1 MSLAKRVV
9 ARPVTWLVVF
19 SLIVG
24 LGAYMITQLPV
35 NQFPETEPPIIMVSC
50 SYGETAPETVEQNVT
65 RVLEGALANVTNME
79 EMTSTSSKGSAR
91 IVLSFTWGTDLA
103 EATDDVR
110 DSLERIRNSLP
121 DGTGSPT
128 IFKFDPSSM
137 PILQLAVRGDRSM
150 EELYGLAT
158 ETIQAQIER
167 IEGVATTSIRGGRER
182 MVRVEVPQDRL
193 EAYGVSLT
201 EVASALARQNVEGSG
216 GDITEGGRNYVVT
229 SAGEFKSLGDI
240 ENTAVAYRGG
250 QAVLLRDLTDVRWGY
265 EDANSVVYV
274 NGEPGIYIQ
283 VMKQSGS
290 YSIEVADQV
299 KQELRRINRQLP
311 QGVELVTVMDTTSM
325 IRNSISQVVS
335 SAFYGVGFAV
345 LVLLLFLRK
354 IKTTLI
360 VAIAIPVAILATVIG
375 MYFLDISFNMVSL
388 TGLILALGMVVDGS
402 IVILEN
408 IYQYREKGSKLTTAA
423 VLGSTEMTTAISA
436 STLTT
441 VCVFVPLMIFR
452 NRLEMIGQLVKDLSF
467 TVVIALLVSLGVAT
481 ILIPVLASYALPVYT
496 SRQRP
501 VRNRLLRA
509 LDDGLAGAIRGLQKA
524 YRGALRFVLRFRWLT
539 VLAVFALLAW
549 AFTLVPKVGFQFTP
563 AARDD
568 MVRLQVALP
577 VGTPLEKTEEVVR
590 RLEAIA
596 REELVGYKNIISTAG
611 GRGFFGG
618 SSSGNSG
625 SLLITL
631 DLASGGDDSWSAQGK
646 LRNHYGEFPDA
657 AFSYRRFH
665 GMGSSSDVEVS
676 IYCSDLDRALDT
688 ADQIKQLIKENLP
701 EVMEIEVDIDTGLP
715 QVEVSIDRRKAFDL
729 GVSISSVTAEL
740 EAAMAGTTATVYR
753 SGGEEYDV
761 LVILA
766 EEDRS
771 DFPDLQRVFT
781 VTSGGQRVPLS
792 SIATQAKTT
801 GPVDISR
808 ENQKRVVHVTGSLP
822 PGSKTNVI
830 DARLRALVGENVVQ
844 DDELSVEFTGS
855 MSELS
860 ETGGGLAV
868 IAVMALILVFG
879 VMASLF
885 QSFKDPL
892 IILFAIPLLF
902 IGVIL
907 MYAWTGEPFSI
918 FSGVG
923 IVVLIGIVV
932 NNGIVLVNYTNLLR
946 SRGAKVREAC
956 IEAGVNRL
964 RPILMTSLT
973 TITAMI
979 PMSFFPGAGSE
990 QVKPIGITI
999 IGGLTTSTLITL
1011 FLVPVLYSLFNE
1023 HRGKMKKGNPQ

>member
-9 ARPVTWLVVF
+9 ARPVTWLVIF
-19 SLIVG
+19 SLVIG
-24 LGAYMITQLPV
+24 LGAYMITQIPV
-35 NQFPETEPPIIMVSC
+35 NQFPEVEPPIIMISC

-65 RVLEGALANVTNME
+65 RVLEGALANVTNLD
-79 EMTSTSSKGSAR
+79 EMTSTSSKGSST

-110 DSLERIRNSLP
+110 DSLERIRDSLP
-121 DGTGSPT
+121 EEAGSPT

-137 PILQLAVRGDRSM
+137 PILRLAVRGDRSV
-150 EELYGLAT
+150 EELYTLT
-158 ETIQAQIER
+158 TDTIQAQLER
-167 IEGVATTSIRGGRER
+167 IEGVATTSVQGGRKQI
-182 MVRVEVPQDRL
+182 VRVGIPQDRL
-193 EAYGVSLT
+193 EAYRVSLT
-201 EVASALARQNVEGSG
+201 EVASALAVQNVEGSG
-216 GDITEGGRNYVVT
+216 GDITEGGRNYVVVT
-229 SAGEFKSLGDI
+229 AGQFKSLRAI
-240 ENTAVAYRGG
+240 ENTVIAYRGG
-250 QAVLLRDLTDVRWGY
+250 QAVLLRDLTDVRWDY
-265 EDANSVVYV
+265 EDADSVVYV

-283 VMKQSGS
+283 IMKQSGS

-299 KQELRRINRQLP
+299 KEQLNRINRQLP
-311 QGVELVTVMDTTSM
+311 KGIEIVTVMDTTSM

-354 IKTTLI
+354 IRTTLI
-360 VAIAIPVAILATVIG
+360 VAMAIPIAILATVIG
-375 MYFLDISFNMVSL
+375 MYFLGISFNMVSL

-423 VLGSTEMTTAISA
+423 VLGSQEMMTAISA

-441 VCVFVPLMIFR
+441 VFVFVPLVIFR

-467 TVVIALLVSLGVAT
+467 TVVIALLVSLSVAT
-481 ILIPVLASYALPVYT
+481 ILVPVLASYALPVYT

-501 VRNRLLRA
+501 VRNRLLRGF
-509 LDDGLAGAIRGLQKA
+509 DNGLAGAIRGLQA
-524 YRGALRFVLRFRWLT
+524 GYRAALSFVLRFRWLT
-539 VLAVFALLAW
+539 LLAVLLLLAW
-549 AFTLVPKVGFQFTP
+549 TVTLVPKVGFQFTP
-563 AARDD
+563 AAREDT
-568 MVRLQVALP
+568 VQLEVQLP
-577 VGTPLEKTEEVVR
+577 VGTPLEKTEEVIH

-596 REELVGYKNIISTAG
+596 SEEIVGYTNIVSTAG
-611 GRGFFGG
+611 GGGFFHR
-618 SSSGNSG
+618 SSGSNQG
-625 SLLITL
+625 NLVITL
-631 DLASGGDDSWSAQGK
+631 DLTAGGDDSWSAQAK
-646 LRNHYGEFPDA
+646 MRSHYGEFPDA
-657 AFSYRRFH
+657 TFSYGSF
-665 GMGSSSDVEVS
+665 GGLGGSSSDVEVS
-676 IYCSDLDRALDT
+676 IYCSDLNRALDT
-688 ADQIKQLIKENLP
+688 ADQIKRLIDEKIP
-701 EVMEIEVDIDTGLP
+701 EVMEVEVDIDTGMP
-715 QVEVSIDRRKAFDL
+715 QVEITIDRAKAFDL
-729 GVSISSVTAEL
+729 GVSIRSVTSEI
-740 EAAMAGTTATVYR
+740 EAAMAGTTATIYR
-753 SGGEEYDV
+753 TGGEEYEV

-766 EEDRS
+766 KEDRS
-771 DFPDLQRVFT
+771 DFPDLERIFT
-781 VTSGGQRVPLS
+781 VSSSGEPIPLA
-792 SIATQAKTT
+792 SIATQDKTT

-830 DARLRALVGENVVQ
+830 DARLRALVAENIVQ
-844 DDELSVEFTGS
+844 DDELSLEFTGS

-860 ETGGGLAV
+860 KSGGGLAV
-868 IAVMALILVFG
+868 IALMALILVFG

-892 IILFAIPLLF
+892 IILFSIPLLF

-907 MYAWTGEPFSI
+907 MYVLTGEPFSI

-946 SRGAKVREAC
+946 ARGASVWEAC
-956 IEAGVNRL
+956 IESGVSRL

-979 PMSFFPGAGSE
+979 PMAFFPGAGSE
-990 QVKPIGITI
+990 QIKPIGVTV
-999 IGGLTTSTLITL
+999 IGGLATSTLITL
-1011 FLVPVLYSLFNE
+1011 ILVPVLYSLFNE
-1023 HRGKMKKGNPQ
+1023 HRRKRKKEV